1 MERSESLKN
10 LFEAM
15 AKAQHKIGVV
25 AKSEVNP
32 FYQSKYSDLNAIIEA
47 SRDILNDNGLSLIQ
61 FPGETVDGNLVFV
74 NGAPVFSG
82 KVKDK
87 NGNMVDTWKS
97 TNGSLILT
105 SMLCHSSGEFIS
117 YDFKIPIP
125 YNADAQKVGAAIT
138 YARRYAFCSIFKIS
152 QEDDDGNSLVNA
164 PVKKESKNNAKS
176 HSEDVKKESEEKFGC
191 SKCGVV
197 VTRAVN
203 DFSIK
208 KHGKALCMN
217 CQKNGVELVPLHES
231 NHIPFDFDK

>member
-32 FYQSKYSDLNAIIEA
+32 FYKKKYSDLNAIIEA
-47 SRDILNDNGLSLIQ
+47 SRDVLNDHGLSLIQ
-61 FPGETVDGNLVFV
+61 FPGECADGEILDGGNV
-74 NGAPVFSG
+74 
-82 KVKDK
+82 K
-87 NGNMVDTWKS
+87 NGSVT
-97 TNGSLILT
+97 LV

-117 YDFKIPIP
+117 YDFNMPIP

-152 QEDDDGNSLVNA
+152 QEDDDGNSLLKA
-164 PVKKESKNNAKS
+164 SVKKGSKNGS
-176 HSEDVKKESEEKFGC
+176 QLYSEYVKKESEKKFGC
-191 SKCGVV
+191 LKCGVV
-197 VTRAVN
+197 LTQAVN